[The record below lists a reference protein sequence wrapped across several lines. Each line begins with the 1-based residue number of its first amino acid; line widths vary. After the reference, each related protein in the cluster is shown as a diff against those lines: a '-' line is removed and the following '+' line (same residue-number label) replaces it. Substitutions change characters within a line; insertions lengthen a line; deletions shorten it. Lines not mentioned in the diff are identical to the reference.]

1 MREQC
6 NSLTTLSL
14 AALMALAGSW
24 ALANNTSAAEKFVSE
39 NASLLVETNS
49 PAEVEALGEIAEQLG
64 YQTLAYELRAD
75 GLWIMKLLVPV
86 SAGGSAPPPPLPE
99 CPGRSAATPFRHEVS
114 LQLTEV

>member
-1 MREQC
+1 MREQSS
-6 NSLTTLSL
+6 SLTTLSL

-24 ALANNTSAAEKFVSE
+24 ALANDTSAAEKFVSE
-39 NASLLVETNS
+39 NASLLIETNS

-86 SAGGSAPPPPLPE
+86 SAGSAPPPPLPE
-99 CPGRSAATPFRHEVS
+99 CPGRTAATPFRHEVS